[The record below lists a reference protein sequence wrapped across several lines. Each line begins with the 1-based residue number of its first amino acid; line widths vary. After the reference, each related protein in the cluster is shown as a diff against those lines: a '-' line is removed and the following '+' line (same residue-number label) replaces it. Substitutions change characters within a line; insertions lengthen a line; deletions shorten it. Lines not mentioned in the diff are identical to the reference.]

1 MRIISKLIFGVG
13 LVIVTGSAVAQNVD
27 TFRCGGHIIEVGSST
42 KATVEE
48 HCGKPTF
55 QSYDQWTYD
64 RGSSQFTITLHFEAD
79 GTVNRITETDPNL

>member
-1 MRIISKLIFGVG
+1 MRTISKVIFGAG
-13 LVIVTGSAVAQNVD
+13 LVIVTALALAQNVG
-27 TFRCGGHIIEVGSST
+27 TFRCGTHLVQHGDS

-48 HCGKPTF
+48 HCGEPSF

-64 RGSSQFTITLHFEAD
+64 RGSTEFTITLHFEAD